1 MITIREVKSAAD
13 LKTFI
18 YLPKKLF
25 ASNPLW
31 VPPLYDDEKK
41 FHSPK
46 HNEALGYCEVKRWL
60 GFING
65 KPMGRIMGIIHPV
78 YNAKHNEKTARFNC
92 FEGPDEPELLQQLMD
107 TVCTWAKEKG
117 MNKLIGPYGFSD
129 KDPQGYKIE
138 GFQEL
143 SVLLSPSNPPYLPQF
158 LESTGF
164 TKEVDSISYELSI
177 PEKLPDNYEKICDRL
192 LSRGYYQLKEFKSRR
207 QLKPYIQ
214 PVLRLVNETYK
225 DLFGFVPLSDAEIKK
240 LAAQYLPILDPSLV
254 KLVTNNQGEL
264 LAFVVSMPG
273 ISEGLQ
279 KSGGELFPFGFW
291 QILKSLRSSKQLVLL
306 LGAVK
311 PGARGLGITAILG
324 RSLFQSARKKG
335 MTTIDSHLILENNPL
350 MRAEMENLQAR
361 ITKRF
366 RVYQKLL

>member
-1 MITIREVKSAAD
+1 MITIREVSTAAE

-25 ASNPLW
+25 SDNPQW

-60 GFING
+60 GYIDG
-65 KPMGRIMGIIHPV
+65 QPMGRIMGIIHPV
-78 YNAKHNEKTARFNC
+78 YNEKHGEKTARFNC
-92 FEGPDEPELLQQLMD
+92 FEAPDNRELLQQLMD
-107 TVCTWAKEKG
+107 TVSNWAREKG

-129 KDPQGYKIE
+129 KDPQGYKID
-138 GFQEL
+138 GFDEL
-143 SVLLSPSNPPYLPQF
+143 SVLLTPSNPPYLPQF
-158 LESTGF
+158 LESIGF
-164 TKEVDSISYELSI
+164 TKEVDSISYQLPI
-177 PEKLPDNYEKICDRL
+177 PEQLPENYEKICDRL
-192 LSRGYYQLKEFKSRR
+192 LARGYYQLKEFKNRR
-207 QLKPYIQ
+207 ELKPYIQ

-225 DLFGFVPLSDAEIKK
+225 DLFGFVPMSDAEIQK

-254 KLVTNNQGEL
+254 KLVTNKDGEA

-279 KSGGELFPFGFW
+279 KSGGELLPFGFW
-291 QILKSLRSSKQLVLL
+291 HILQSLRNSKQLVLL

-311 PGARGLGITAILG
+311 PSARGVGITAILG

-350 MRAEMENLQAR
+350 MRAEMENLQAQVY
-361 ITKRF
+361 KRF
-366 RVYQKLL
+366 RVYQKKL